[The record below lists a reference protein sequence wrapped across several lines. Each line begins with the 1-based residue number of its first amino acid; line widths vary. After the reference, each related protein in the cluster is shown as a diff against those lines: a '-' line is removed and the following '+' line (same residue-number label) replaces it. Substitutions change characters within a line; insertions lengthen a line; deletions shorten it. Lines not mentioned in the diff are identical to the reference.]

1 MAAMVLQQALGASGK
16 VKYGS
21 GQGILHKATANIGG
35 TFAVSGLNIAYS
47 DSALMGAFIASEA
60 DSAGKVRKLFHNLS
74 IIFRF
79 LNVRNMLLLLTLSKK
94 QMCNVVIHQFYSF
107 RHDFETFSH

>member
-1 MAAMVLQQALGASGK
+1 MLLSNFSNNPQNILQVAAEAPAWTNVKEAMAAMVLQQALGASGK

-60 DSAGKVRKLFHNLS
+60 DSAGKVH
-74 IIFRF
+74 
-79 LNVRNMLLLLTLSKK
+79 TL
-94 QMCNVVIHQFYSF
+94 YL
-107 RHDFETFSH
+107 

>member
-1 MAAMVLQQALGASGK
+1 MAAMVLQEALGASGK

-60 DSAGKVRKLFHNLS
+60 DSAGKVSKLYL
-74 IIFRF
+74 
-79 LNVRNMLLLLTLSKK
+79 
-94 QMCNVVIHQFYSF
+94 
-107 RHDFETFSH
+107 

>member
-1 MAAMVLQQALGASGK
+1 MKVNFRYYHTAVLFYLTKLPSNLQNFLQVAAEAPSWTNVKEAMAAMVLQQALGASGK

-35 TFAVSGLNIAYS
+35 TFAVSGLNFAYS

-60 DSAGKVRKLFHNLS
+60 DSAGKVH
-74 IIFRF
+74 
-79 LNVRNMLLLLTLSKK
+79 TL
-94 QMCNVVIHQFYSF
+94 YS
-107 RHDFETFSH
+107 